1 MNKKIEEL
9 AEQAGYSLKAYY
21 NSADNYQTPKYK
33 DEILEKF
40 AELIIKECI
49 YQVELTWMNQNG
61 WSRNDDC
68 VQSIKQKFGIKW

>member
-1 MNKKIEEL
+1 MNEKIREL
-9 AEQAGYSLKAYY
+9 AEQAVFDEIGKDYSLYFNLTKE
-21 NSADNYQTPKYK
+21 KV
-33 DEILEKF
+33 EKF

-68 VQSIKQKFGIKW
+68 VQSIKQKFGIK